1 LLEIRSAD
9 QFYGDVQVLYQVSLT
24 VKEGEIVAL
33 VGPNTAGKSTALDM
47 ISGLIKPAAGQI
59 LFHGKPIHE
68 LPPHAIVELGIIQV
82 PEGRGLFPFMTVE
95 ENLELGSYGS
105 KARREKADTFD
116 RVLELLP
123 TLRDRRTQMAGSLS
137 GGEQQMLA
145 IGRGL
150 MAQPKLLMLDEPSLG
165 LAPLMVQKCF
175 EIIKEVHSRG
185 TTVLLVEQNVHHALS
200 LADRAYV
207 LETGRIVMEGKGPEL
222 LANPNLQEA
231 YLGL

>member
-175 EIIKEVHSRG
+175 EIIKEVHSCG